1 MRNIMNS
8 LGPWT
13 VLLFLVALLD
23 VAHLIKKIQKRRDV

>member
-1 MRNIMNS
+1 MQNLMNA

-13 VLLFLVALLD
+13 VLVFLVALLG